1 MPRRA
6 ASETA
11 AHVDRQHSANIA
23 SQPLQLLSQHST
35 RTATPA
41 DAHTISSHPAEP
53 VQPAR
58 PVASPAATAE
68 TAAATATEAAG
79 GAAAG
84 AAQPTH
90 AAPAGAADV
99 AEEAREKRRRRVA
112 AQLKDLQ
119 QCYLALR
126 SKQAP
131 LELDQL
137 PLQVS
142 AAASHPI
149 VVCQHVE
156 ASCAA
161 VL

>member
-1 MPRRA
+1 MLHRA
-6 ASETA
+6 TSETV
-11 AHVDRQHSANIA
+11 AHADRQHSANVA
-23 SQPLQLLSQHST
+23 VQPLQLLSQHSG
-35 RTATPA
+35 AAMPA
-41 DAHTISSHPAEP
+41 DAPPVSSHPAEH

-58 PVASPAATAE
+58 PVASPAASAE
-68 TAAATATEAAG
+68 TAAAAADGAAG
-79 GAAAG
+79 GPAAG

-90 AAPAGAADV
+90 PGPAAAADM

-137 PLQVS
+137 PLQVT
-142 AAASHPI
+142 
-149 VVCQHVE
+149 
-156 ASCAA
+156 A
-161 VL
+161 VAPYPTLSLPAC

>member
-1 MPRRA
+1 MPCRA

-11 AHVDRQHSANIA
+11 AHVDRQHSANVA
-23 SQPLQLLSQHST
+23 SQPLQLLSQRSGGA
-35 RTATPA
+35 ATPG
-41 DAHTISSHPAEP
+41 DGHTISSHPAET

-84 AAQPTH
+84 APQPMH
-90 AAPAGAADV
+90 PAPAAAADM

-142 AAASHPI
+142 TPH
-149 VVCQHVE
+149 
-156 ASCAA
+156 
-161 VL
+161 